1 MTPPLA
7 DKACRLAM
15 VTTRPALGGE
25 QLRATF
31 PRTWEEVVA
40 EEQPGTC
47 PEACLRQSLQLAPRP
62 RLAGWEVSWAVA
74 CFGLGSVEDRKRGV
88 VKRGSARPV

>member
-7 DKACRLAM
+7 DKASRLAM
-15 VTTRPALGGE
+15 VTTRPALGRE
-25 QLRATF
+25 QLRATS

-47 PEACLRQSLQLAPRP
+47 PEACWEL
-62 RLAGWEVSWAVA
+62 GWEGW
-74 CFGLGSVEDRKRGV
+74 GWELGWK
-88 VKRGSARPV
+88 ARW